1 MSLGPRTIKD
11 AKDMWVRLAT
21 EAAPLG
27 ELCVRER
34 LDKWAGQTGVEI
46 ISVAVARK
54 PKPGAFEVAVNFRNP
69 HLLGGTSDSHHFFVD
84 NPNCECHTYESTRQ
98 FIAYQQKA
106 MAPHL
111 AGLPHNVDEFMYE
124 KILDR
129 VRAATGYTVARGDL
143 WAHTCDTLDAA
154 ENAGVHEGMVA
165 FGAVTGPGRIAMDKY
180 IDITGLRLPE
190 PAVAGEAKS

>member
-1 MSLGPRTIKD
+1 MSLGPRTISD

-27 ELCVRER
+27 EQCVRER

-84 NPNCECHTYESTRQ
+84 NPNVESVDYAVTKNFTLGR
-98 FIAYQQKA
+98 QKA

-111 AGLPHNVDEFMYE
+111 AGLPHNVDEFMYG
-124 KILDR
+124 KIVDL
-129 VRAATGYTVARGDL
+129 VRRTTGYTVARGDL
-143 WAHTCDTLDAA
+143 WAHACDTLDAA

-165 FGAVTGPGRIAMDKY
+165 FGAVTSTGQIAIDKY
-180 IDITGLRLPE
+180 IEITGVRLPE
-190 PAVAGEAKS
+190 ATS